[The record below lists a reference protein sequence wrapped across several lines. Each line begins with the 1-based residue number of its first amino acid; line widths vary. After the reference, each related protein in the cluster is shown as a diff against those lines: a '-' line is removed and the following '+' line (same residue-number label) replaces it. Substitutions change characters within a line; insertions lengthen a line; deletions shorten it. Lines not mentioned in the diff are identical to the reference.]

1 MKIPKVLSVCFV
13 LCCLFVGNVFAVVDV
28 EGCIEIAKEAD
39 CQYSKVGDTINYI
52 ITIENCGYVELRE
65 IYVEDSLLGPLNLEC
80 DVLAPHESCTFQVPY
95 DVQAGDPDPLVNEVT
110 VTAEPV
116 FDAESTF
123 NGGVIVEDSAS
134 ATVELL
140 DPDFTL
146 DVECQTNGGPETILP
161 VNGGYAYFKVLISN
175 TGDIDLDVEVPCLEE
190 SIFRLQSGDSV
201 QEIVEV
207 PLEGV
212 GPCGTGGSAELT
224 CCATATIPPDYCD
237 LPNVLERCDT
247 DICETPPCD
256 PTLTVDIKPQSCPN
270 PLAARSKGVLPV
282 AILGT
287 EDFDVMTVDIATITL
302 AGVSPIRS
310 SFKDV
315 ATPLD
320 KEDECECHGE
330 GPDGYLDL
338 TLKFDRREIIAT
350 LGDLSL
356 LPRRSSIPLT
366 LTCMLM
372 GEEVT
377 LEGTDCIVFL
387 NLRQR

>member
-1 MKIPKVLSVCFV
+1 
-13 LCCLFVGNVFAVVDV
+13 
-28 EGCIEIAKEAD
+28 
-39 CQYSKVGDTINYI
+39 
-52 ITIENCGYVELRE
+52 
-65 IYVEDSLLGPLNLEC
+65 LNLEC

-95 DVQAGDPDPLVNEVT
+95 DVQAGDPNPLVNEVT

-123 NGGVIVEDSAS
+123 NGGFEVTDSAS

-140 DPDFTL
+140 DPNFTL
-146 DVECQTNGGPETILP
+146 DVECLPNGGPETILP
-161 VNGGYAYFKVLISN
+161 VNGGYAYFEVCIEN
-175 TGDIDLDVEVPCLEE
+175 TGDVDLDVDVPCLMTPPPLLIPGE
-190 SIFRLQSGDSV
+190 V
-201 QEIVEV
+201 HCEIVEV

-224 CCATATIPPDYCD
+224 CCATATIPPQYDCD

-247 DICETPPCD
+247 DICETPPCE
-256 PTLTVDIKPQSCPN
+256 PSLTVDIKPTSCPN
-270 PLAARSKGVLPV
+270 PLAARSRGVLPV

-372 GEEVT
+372 GEEIT